1 MKFSTILI
9 SLIAPLLAMAVPV
22 PEPAVTV
29 AEPVLA
35 ERQYT
40 ATPCGWGKRDV
51 DGRDVEC

>member
-1 MKFSTILI
+1 MKFSMILI

-22 PEPAVTV
+22 PEPAVAV

-35 ERQYT
+35 ERQYI
-40 ATPCGWGKRDV
+40 ATHCGWAKRDV